1 MRKLFFTYLLFVC
14 AVTMVSAQ
22 EKVVQNRPYTDLRP
36 FHFGILVGTHLQDI
50 EFDNIV
56 CDKVDVSVLGSGD
69 VKLKNVKTLQS
80 VNEVVGSGDIKIHYD
95 NSGNVESTIVGS
107 GDITLSGQVKRST
120 YEIRGSGDMN
130 TGNLIV
136 KN

>member
-1 MRKLFFTYLLFVC
+1 MTKQEIT
-14 AVTMVSAQ
+14 
-22 EKVVQNRPYTDLRP
+22 EKVNA
-36 FHFGILVGTHLQDI
+36 ILVEDFEIAEELLTPEASLKEDLEIDSLDFVDI
-50 EFDNIV
+50 VVLIDREFGF
-56 CDKVDVSVLGSGD
+56 KPQAAE
-69 VKLKNVKTLQS
+69 LKNVKTLQS